1 MRAFLRG
8 IAAVELPGKWPGRK
22 SVDGVT
28 AGLDV
33 CNFSHYENVC
43 IEACQI
49 FCFYSISSLD
59 FFFNVLLDCG
69 FAWFYAGR
77 LGYFFVVV
85 VFSLLR
91 K

>member
-1 MRAFLRG
+1 MRAFLHV
-8 IAAVELPGKWPGRK
+8 IAAVELPGKWPCRK

-33 CNFSHYENVC
+33 CHFSHYENVC
-43 IEACQI
+43 TEACQI

-59 FFFNVLLDCG
+59 FFLVNVLLDCG

-77 LGYFFVVV
+77 LGYF
-85 VFSLLR
+85 LLLLCFHF
-91 K
+91 